1 MQPRFLLGLFAAV
14 AVSDLCAATLDL
26 PLRAR
31 TKKSDD
37 TWKVTERAASWPGAK
52 TALVICDMW
61 DTHTCPNSAARVAEM
76 APRLNEFAKAARAR
90 GALIIHCPSDVT
102 KFYAETPQRRLAQAA
117 PVVEPKAPLQRW
129 CRLDPA
135 KEAPLPIDD
144 SDGGCDCPTTWK
156 KGDPYPWTRQHPA
169 IEIAAEDAITD
180 NAEAYY
186 LMRQRG
192 IENVL
197 VAGVHLNMC
206 VLGRPF
212 AIRQLVAQGLNVA
225 LVRDLT
231 DTMYN
236 PARAPWVNH
245 FAGTALMVEHVEK
258 YWCPSTT
265 SAALLGGE
273 PFRFAADKPP
283 HVVFLIGE
291 GEYRT
296 GETVPNWARAELEPR
311 GIECTFLID
320 DPASVASFPGL
331 KALDQADALFVSL
344 RRRALPPDQL
354 GRIRQFVE
362 KGKPILGIR
371 TASHAFAPKKPETNG
386 AAWENFDR
394 EVFGGR
400 YENHYGKGG
409 ATIARIE
416 NQHPAHPVLT
426 GLAPHQLRFSSHLY
440 KCRELAPTTKV
451 LLTATI
457 DGKDEVREPIAWTN
471 EQGERRAFYTSLG
484 AAEDFD
490 HPAFRR
496 LLLNAI
502 LWSVQQPIPPREFAL
517 AR

>member
-1 MQPRFLLGLFAAV
+1 MHRVLLILFAAI
-14 AVSDLCAATLDL
+14 AATDL
-26 PLRAR
+26 TAAALELPVRSR
-31 TKKSDD
+31 IKKADD
-37 TWKVTERAASWPGAK
+37 SWSLAERSVSWDGSK

-76 APRLNEFAKAARAR
+76 APRLNDFAKAARAQ

-102 KFYAETPQRRLAQAA
+102 KFYADTPQRRLAQAA
-117 PVVEPKAPLQRW
+117 PVVDPKVPLQRW

-135 KEAPLPIDD
+135 REAPLPIDD

-169 IEIAAEDAITD
+169 IEIAAGDAITD

-225 LVRDLT
+225 LLRDLT

-236 PARAPWVNH
+236 PARRPWVNH

-258 YWCPSTT
+258 YWCPTTT
-265 SAALLGGE
+265 SAALLGGV
-273 PFRFAADKPP
+273 PFRFAGDKPP
-283 HVVFLIGE
+283 HIVFLVGE

-296 GETVPNWARAELEPR
+296 GETVPAWARAELEPR
-311 GIECTFLID
+311 GVRCTFLID
-320 DPASVASFPGL
+320 DPKADASFPGL
-331 KALDQADALFVSL
+331 TALDNADALFVSL
-344 RRRALPPDQL
+344 RRRALPADQL
-354 GRIRQFVE
+354 GRVRKFFE
-362 KGKPILGIR
+362 KGKPLVGIR
-371 TASHAFAPKKPETNG
+371 TASHAFAPKKLEANRG
-386 AAWENFDR
+386 AWESFDR
-394 EVFGGR
+394 EVFGGH

-409 ATIARIE
+409 ATLARVE
-416 NQHPAHPVLT
+416 EKNAAHPLLT
-426 GLAPHQLRFSSHLY
+426 GLAPDLLRFPSHLY
-440 KCRELAPTTKV
+440 KCRELAPTTTV
-451 LLTATI
+451 LLTATLE
-457 DGKDEVREPIAWTN
+457 GEAGGREPVAWTN
-471 EQGERRAFYTSLG
+471 EAGQRRAFYTSLG
-484 AAEDFD
+484 SAEDFEQ
-490 HPAFRR
+490 PAFRR
-496 LLLNAI
+496 LLLNAV
-502 LWSVQQPIPPREFAL
+502 LWSINQPIPPPEFAL

>member
-1 MQPRFLLGLFAAV
+1 
-14 AVSDLCAATLDL
+14 
-26 PLRAR
+26 
-31 TKKSDD
+31 
-37 TWKVTERAASWPGAK
+37 
-52 TALVICDMW
+52 
-61 DTHTCPNSAARVAEM
+61 M
-76 APRLNEFAKAARAR
+76 APRLNEFAKVARAR

-102 KFYAETPQRRLAQAA
+102 KFYADTPQRQLAQAA
-117 PVVEPKAPLQRW
+117 PVVEPKVPLQRW

-135 KEAPLPIDD
+135 KEPPLPIDD
-144 SDGGCDCPTTWK
+144 SDGGCDCATTWK

-169 IEIAAEDAITD
+169 IEIAAGDAITD

-225 LVRDLT
+225 LIRDLT

-245 FAGTALMVEHVEK
+245 FAGTALMIEHVEK

-283 HVVFLIGE
+283 RIVFLVGE

-296 GETVPNWARAELEPR
+296 AETVPAWARAELEPR
-311 GIECTFLID
+311 GIACTFLID
-320 DPASVASFPGL
+320 ELQADANFPGL
-331 KALDQADALFVSL
+331 TALDQADALFVSL
-344 RRRALPPDQL
+344 RRRGLPADQL
-354 GRIRQFVE
+354 ARIRQFVE
-362 KGKPILGIR
+362 RGKPILGIR
-371 TASHAFAPKKPETNG
+371 TASHAFAPKKTEANA

-394 EVFGGR
+394 DVFGGH
-400 YENHYGKGG
+400 YENHYGKGA
-409 ATIARIE
+409 ATVARIE
-416 NQHPAHPVLT
+416 GQNSTHPLLI
-426 GLAPHQLRFSSHLY
+426 GLAPDQLRFTSHLY
-440 KCRELAPTTKV
+440 KCRELAPTTKL
-451 LLTATI
+451 LLTATLE
-457 DGKDEVREPIAWTN
+457 DNDAVREPIAWTN
-471 EQGERRAFYTSLG
+471 EAGQRRAFYTSLG
-484 AAEDFD
+484 SAEDFEQ
-490 HPAFRR
+490 PAFRR
-496 LLLNAI
+496 LLLNAA
-502 LWSVQQPIPPREFAL
+502 LWAVNQPVPPREFAL